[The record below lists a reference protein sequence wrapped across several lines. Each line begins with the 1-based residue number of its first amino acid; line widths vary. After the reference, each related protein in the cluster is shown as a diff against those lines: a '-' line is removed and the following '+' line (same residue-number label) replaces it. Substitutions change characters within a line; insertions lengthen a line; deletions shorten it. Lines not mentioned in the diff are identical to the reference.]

1 MKKANPYEV
10 AIYETVASRIRR
22 LRDSK
27 RGRKFSIETKV
38 IHLSN
43 NSVVIRASVQ
53 DASGRIL
60 GTGLAHEIKDPNPQ
74 AVNYQNFVENCETS
88 AVGRA
93 LNFAF
98 GPAPREESRLLPGKD
113 TATGSPSTSRLP
125 ADNSLA
131 DRAETS
137 PSTAN
142 LPEAAQHIWGLSG

>member
-10 AIYETVASRIRR
+10 TTYETVASRIRR
-22 LRDSK
+22 LRDSR

-38 IHLSN
+38 IHLSDN
-43 NSVVIRASVQ
+43 DVVIRASVQ

-98 GPAPREESRLLPGKD
+98 GPAPRAESSSLPGKD
-113 TATGSPSTSRLP
+113 IEINLPGKPETGSE
-125 ADNSLA
+125 AG
-131 DRAETS
+131 
-137 PSTAN
+137 N
-142 LPEAAQHIWGLSG
+142 LPEAARHIWGLSG